1 MDQTPP
7 EARYVAAGHIEGK
20 AALQVRAAASSGG
33 TIHHNNP
40 FGTCIYCQQ
49 QVPTLLPDGARL
61 TAEPPAQARPRSA
74 WWSPPG
80 PVTMVGN
87 VADPASHPV
96 ATAQSPHPATT
107 ESGHLGIQA
116 AGRGSVQP
124 HGGHRA
130 GEPARHEDGRPL
142 DVFDLAG
149 YHHVPDAAALD
160 ALLAG
165 RGSADHYEISASPP
179 AYPLLTA
186 AFNGEDAVLHWFAGP
201 GHPGLQSVGPD
212 RDGPSRHFPDPA
224 GQDITLPADTVVPA
238 ADAER
243 AVRQFAASGS
253 RPDAVGWRE
262 L

>member
-7 EARYVAAGHIEGK
+7 EARYVAAGHVEGK

-96 ATAQSPHPATT
+96 ATAHPTAASPGRPGAPTAEHGAVHHQ
-107 ESGHLGIQA
+107 GHE
-116 AGRGSVQP
+116 
-124 HGGHRA
+124 A

-142 DVFDLAG
+142 DVFDLVG

-165 RGSADHYEISASPP
+165 RGNGADHYEISVSPP

-186 AFNGEDAVLHWFAGP
+186 AFNGGDAVLHWFAGP
-201 GHPGLQSVGPD
+201 GHPGLQSVGPH
-212 RDGPSRHFPDPA
+212 RDGPPRHFPDPA
-224 GQDITLPADTVVPA
+224 GQDITLPADTVVSA
-238 ADAER
+238 AAAER
-243 AVRQFAASGS
+243 AVRQFATSGV